1 MLYSR
6 NTLYSPF
13 AIKDKIFDI
22 DFILFFSVLLLGIIS
37 IFAQYSSSGG
47 VWESQ
52 AVNHAIRFLIFFL
65 FFVFISFVNVSVW
78 HRFSLLIFLSFILL
92 LLAVKFF
99 GLQSQGSRR
108 WINLFVFVL
117 QSNFEVLS
125 CSCRLL
131 TKLY

>member
-52 AVNHAIRFLIFFL
+52 AVNHAIRFLVFFNSKL
-65 FFVFISFVNVSVW
+65 FAFEFERTKSFNFISELFASSSSSVNSP
-78 HRFSLLIFLSFILL
+78 
-92 LLAVKFF
+92 K
-99 GLQSQGSRR
+99 
-108 WINLFVFVL
+108 
-117 QSNFEVLS
+117 
-125 CSCRLL
+125 
-131 TKLY
+131 